1 MAEEGIQGV
10 LIEELQGVT
19 HLPDGKVA
27 VIVRNAGQQIGL
39 VFETDD
45 AAELADLLGSATAA
59 PGMTPDGPDNDGE

>member
-39 VFETDD
+39 VFEPEDASELGD
-45 AAELADLLGSATAA
+45 LLSSAAAEGDAGPNGSDAS
-59 PGMTPDGPDNDGE
+59 D

>member
-39 VFETDD
+39 VFEPDD
-45 AAELADLLGSATAA
+45 AGELAELLTSATAA
-59 PGMTPDGPDNDGE
+59 PGSDGSEPAQ